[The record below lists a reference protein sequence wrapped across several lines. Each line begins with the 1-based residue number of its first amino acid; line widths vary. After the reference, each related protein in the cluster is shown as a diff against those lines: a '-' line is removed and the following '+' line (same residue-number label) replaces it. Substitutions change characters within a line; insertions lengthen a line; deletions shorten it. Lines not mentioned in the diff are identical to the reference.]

1 MFFLTHAPPRP
12 ANELTSFS
20 AFVSK
25 TKKCGGHA
33 SFPTS
38 IMPPDRY
45 SSREPFDIDLLYS
58 RALHPTTLRAIE
70 KVCYRSDPEIA
81 EIIAA
86 LDDRRYLLE
95 YIISGTLSISFC
107 ASPTLIALRSSAGG
121 GRIPE
126 APNVDTYRISHIS
139 NAKSYGHHEYAAPRQ
154 VIIFV
159 AFCGV
164 SIRFRCTPQPPRT
177 SKKGGTFFQCSQGSS
192 GKRRYCSDG

>member
-1 MFFLTHAPPRP
+1 MFFLTHALSRP

-45 SSREPFDIDLLYS
+45 SSREPFNIDLLYS

-81 EIIAA
+81 EIITA
-86 LDDRRYLLE
+86 LDDRYYLLE
-95 YIISGTLSISFC
+95 YIISGTLSIRFC
-107 ASPTLIALRSSAGG
+107 ASPTLITLCSSAGG
-121 GRIPE
+121 GCIPE
-126 APNVDTYRISHIS
+126 APDVDTYRISHVS
-139 NAKSYGHHEYAAPRQ
+139 NAKYDGHHEYAAPRE
-154 VIIFV
+154 VIIFA
-159 AFCGV
+159 AFRRL
-164 SIRFRCTPQPPRT
+164 SIRCRCTPQPPRT
-177 SKKGGTFFQCSQGSS
+177 SKKGGTFFQRSQGSS
-192 GKRRYCSDG
+192 GKRR